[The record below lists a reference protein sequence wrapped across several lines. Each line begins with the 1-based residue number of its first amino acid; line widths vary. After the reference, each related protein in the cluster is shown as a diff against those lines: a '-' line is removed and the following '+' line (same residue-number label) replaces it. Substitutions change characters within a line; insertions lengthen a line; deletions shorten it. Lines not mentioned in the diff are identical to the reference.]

1 VVQHDAQP
9 QGSDTTMHGRVAL
22 VTGAARGIGRAVA
35 GAIADAGGEVVALD
49 VRPEVRDLESPSVT
63 TFLAD
68 ASSVDDMARVV
79 GQVEA
84 GGRRIDAV
92 VANAGQAA
100 LTLLDAPL
108 AEAADT
114 FDRMWAGNARSAYVT
129 VRAVMPHLLD
139 AGAAD
144 VVLVSTDHVVPRPGS
159 VPKTGPMEAYDAAK
173 WALEGLRRNWA
184 VTLGRHGV
192 RVNSIGMGETDTPML
207 REFLAGRGVPA
218 ERIDEMSTGWMT
230 AEQVAAVVLALLTE
244 PRPGRT
250 DAMIGLWPGF
260 PVELPPLG

>member
-1 VVQHDAQP
+1 M
-9 QGSDTTMHGRVAL
+9 SGRVAL

-35 GAIADAGGEVVALD
+35 AAVRDAGADVVAVDL
-49 VRPEVRDLESPSVT
+49 RPEVRELASPTVRAHV
-63 TFLAD
+63 AD
-68 ASSVDDMARVV
+68 ASSVDDMARIVRE
-79 GQVEA
+79 VESS
-84 GGRRIDAV
+84 GRRFDAV

-100 LTLLDAPL
+100 LTMLDAPL
-108 AEAADT
+108 AEAAET
-114 FDRMWAGNARSAYVT
+114 FDRMWSGNARSAYVT
-129 VRAVMPHLLD
+129 VRAAMPHLLE

-192 RVNSIGMGETDTPML
+192 RVNSVGMGETDTPML
-207 REFLAGRGVPA
+207 REFLAGRGVPD
-218 ERIDEMSTGWMT
+218 ERVQEMSKGWMT

-244 PRPGRT
+244 ARPGRT

-260 PVELPPLG
+260 PVELPPLAAS